1 MELPCF
7 VLGFHLVPS
16 NVREWKDIRVSEVS
30 FNVEKEVKCCF
41 MTASHILLGLTDLVE
56 WEELEKVQPSAHL
69 YPPAVVELNLAVV
82 QMGVKLY
89 RELDAHPG

>member
-16 NVREWKDIRVSEVS
+16 NVREWKDVRVSEVS
-30 FNVEKEVKCCF
+30 FDVEKEVKRCF
-41 MTASHILLGLTDLVE
+41 MTASHILLGLTNLVE
-56 WEELEKVQPSAHL
+56 RDELEKVQPSAHL
-69 YPPAVVELNLAVV
+69 HPPAVVELNLAVV
-82 QMGVKLY
+82 QMMVELY

>member
-16 NVREWKDIRVSEVS
+16 NVREWKDIRVSEVP
-30 FNVEKEVKCCF
+30 FDVEKEVKCCF

-56 WEELEKVQPSAHL
+56 WEELEKVQTSAHL
-69 YPPAVVELNLAVV
+69 HPPAVVELNLAVM
-82 QMGVKLY
+82 QMGVELY
-89 RELDAHPG
+89 